1 MGDIMNL
8 LVVICHPR
16 RNSLTG
22 VLADAFVEDLKQ
34 SGHGVESAD
43 LHAENFDPRM
53 AAVDEPDFDDADKTY
68 SKEVRDEMARIERN
82 DAIAM
87 FFPVWWWSAP
97 AMLKGWIDRVW
108 NYGWA
113 YGWAGTKARI
123 PLDKAL
129 MVALGGSSRED
140 FASGGYDKLL
150 DTQLRLGLM
159 NYCGIDDVKLEI
171 ITDTLNENAS
181 FDLMIK
187 HVYEL
192 GSQFAW
198 SGNIE
203 NFDQNMDFRER
214 QVANPGIF

>member
-1 MGDIMNL
+1 MLRLDQSTSTGDIRNL

-22 VLADAFVEDLKQ
+22 VLA
-34 SGHGVESAD
+34 
-43 LHAENFDPRM
+43 
-53 AAVDEPDFDDADKTY
+53 
-68 SKEVRDEMARIERN
+68 

-97 AMLKGWIDRVW
+97 AMLKGWIDRAW

-113 YGWAGTKARI
+113 YGWAGTNARI

-159 NYCGIDDVKLEI
+159 TYCGIDDVKLEI
-171 ITDTLNENAS
+171 ITDTLNESACS
-181 FDLMIK
+181 T
-187 HVYEL
+187 
-192 GSQFAW
+192 
-198 SGNIE
+198 
-203 NFDQNMDFRER
+203 
-214 QVANPGIF
+214 

>member
-1 MGDIMNL
+1 MNV

-22 VLADAFVEDLKQ
+22 VLADAFIEGLKQ
-34 SGHGVESAD
+34 SGHTVEIAD

-53 AAVDEPDFDDADKTY
+53 SVADEPDFGNADKIY
-68 SKEVRDEMARIERN
+68 SAEVRAEMDRVERN

-108 NYGWA
+108 NFGWA
-113 YGWAGTKARI
+113 YGWDGTNASI

-129 MVALGGSSRED
+129 VVALGGSPLED
-140 FASGGYDKLL
+140 FTSGGYDKLL
-150 DTQLRLGLM
+150 DDQLRPGLM
-159 NYCGIDDVKLEI
+159 DYCGIDDVSIEL
-171 ITDTLNENAS
+171 ITDTLSEDAR

-187 HVYEL
+187 RAHDL
-192 GSQFAW
+192 GVEFTS
-198 SGNIE
+198 
-203 NFDQNMDFRER
+203 
-214 QVANPGIF
+214 